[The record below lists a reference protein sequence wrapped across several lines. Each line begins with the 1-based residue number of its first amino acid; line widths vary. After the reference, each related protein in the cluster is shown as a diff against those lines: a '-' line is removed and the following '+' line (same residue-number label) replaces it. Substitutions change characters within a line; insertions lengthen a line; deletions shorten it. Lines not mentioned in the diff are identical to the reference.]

1 METAQAFKW
10 VLDTAKADA
19 PLVAVATGGFYE
31 GFAPQG
37 TAMPYFLVTA
47 QDPGSDVLSGNRTRL
62 MTHILLQIKV
72 VGLAASY
79 NSLVTGADRI
89 DALFGDMKNVAL
101 SPGSMIACW
110 RENEIA
116 YPDPKLIDGKQVRHL
131 GGLYHIELK
140 GA

>member
-1 METAQAFKW
+1 METAQAIKW
-10 VLDTAKADA
+10 IIATAKADA

-31 GFAPQG
+31 TFAPIG
-37 TAMPYFLVTA
+37 TTMPYFLVVA
-47 QDPGSDVLSGNRTRL
+47 QQPGSDVLSGNRTRL

-72 VGLAASY
+72 VGFTTGY
-79 NSLVTGADRI
+79 DSLITGADRI
-89 DALFGDMKNVAL
+89 DALFGDTKNVAL

-110 RENEIA
+110 RENAIA
-116 YPDPKLIDGKQVRHL
+116 YPDPNLVDGKQVRHL